1 MGLLDL
7 FKRKKH
13 VKYSD
18 WDDDDED
25 YEEENE
31 ESNDPKLTLAGN
43 LELKVFT
50 PSALE
55 DLLTAVDYLSVGST
69 ILLNLEGVDA
79 DMRRRMIDFISG
91 ASYALDACIKKATQD
106 SYFIAPKTV
115 DVSGEIFDNTR
126 DDEVFTDL

>member
-1 MGLLDL
+1 MGFLDL
-7 FKRKKH
+7 FRKKKH
-13 VKYSD
+13 VVYTR
-18 WDDDDED
+18 WDEEEEG
-25 YEEENE
+25 EEENVE
-31 ESNDPKLTLAGN
+31 GNDPRLSIAGN
-43 LELKVFT
+43 LDLKVIT
-50 PSALE
+50 PLE
-55 DLLTAVDYLSVGST
+55 LEELLKAVDYLSAGCT